1 MPAGEATVGKATAV
15 VVRITLPAALAEDAG
30 GRSVVEVAGALDT
43 FGEVL
48 GGLRAAY
55 PAVHERLVTERGVLR
70 PHVNVFVDGENIRY
84 SGGVD
89 TPVRDRADIIILPAV
104 SGG

>member
-1 MPAGEATVGKATAV
+1 MPAGEATAV

-30 GRSVVEVAGALDT
+30 GRSVVEVAGALAT
-43 FGEVL
+43 LGEVL
-48 GGLRAAY
+48 DGLRIAH

-89 TPVRDRADIIILPAV
+89 TPVGDRADIIILPAV

>member
-1 MPAGEATVGKATAV
+1 MPAGETGVGSATGT
-15 VVRITLPAALAEDAG
+15 VVRITLPAALAEDAD
-30 GRSVVEVAGALDT
+30 GRSVVEVAGALAT

-48 GGLRAAY
+48 DGLRAAY
-55 PAVHERLVTERGVLR
+55 PTVHERLVTERGVLR

-89 TPVRDRADIIILPAV
+89 APVREGADIIVLPAV